1 MRVIIL
7 AAGVG
12 SRLGAITKNIPKPLV
27 DINGKSLIERQ
38 IELFQNN
45 DISDIIITT
54 GAKKEKFDIKNVSYI
69 HDSEYNSHD
78 QLGSLMV
85 AKQKISGDVIIL
97 FADLLFDENI
107 LKQVLQSKAD
117 IGIAVEENWEKS
129 YLERPDRDQAAK
141 VSIKQGKIASLSEKN
156 ALEDSNKIVE
166 FLGIIKLSAKGSE
179 ILKEKY
185 QELERTHEGRFN
197 DAESLNMGKLTDL
210 LHELVKSGFEI
221 NPILIKGKWCEVDTP
236 NDLEIAKTLFC

>member
-156 ALEDSNKIVE
+156 ALEDSNKI
-166 FLGIIKLSAKGSE
+166 I
-179 ILKEKY
+179 
-185 QELERTHEGRFN
+185 
-197 DAESLNMGKLTDL
+197 
-210 LHELVKSGFEI
+210 
-221 NPILIKGKWCEVDTP
+221 
-236 NDLEIAKTLFC
+236 